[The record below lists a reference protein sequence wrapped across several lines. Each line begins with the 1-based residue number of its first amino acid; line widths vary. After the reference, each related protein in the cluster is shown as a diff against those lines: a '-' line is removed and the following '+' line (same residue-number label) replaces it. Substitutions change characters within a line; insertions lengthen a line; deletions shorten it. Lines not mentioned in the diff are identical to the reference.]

1 MTFIKIKD
9 IYNVKIDLFQINAV
23 LLNFL
28 FVKIFW
34 RNGFTKILS
43 STAVFNGLE

>member
-1 MTFIKIKD
+1 MTFIKSED

-34 RNGFTKILS
+34 SIKQYDCFQRTGVN
-43 STAVFNGLE
+43 